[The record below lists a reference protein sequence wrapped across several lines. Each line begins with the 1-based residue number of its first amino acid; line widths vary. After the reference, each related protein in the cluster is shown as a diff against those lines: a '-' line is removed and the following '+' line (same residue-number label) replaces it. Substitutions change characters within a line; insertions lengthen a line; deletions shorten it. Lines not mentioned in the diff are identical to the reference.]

1 MNAATPV
8 PSIFDLQS
16 LSALKSGVKQ
26 DDPQALKA
34 AARQFEAVFL
44 QMVLKSM
51 RAATPQDGIF
61 DSEQTR
67 FYQELLDQQL
77 SQTLSARGG
86 TGLAAVIER
95 QLSRQDAT
103 PADFPDGLPLGLPP
117 AALPLETLRQINNFG
132 VPAPQGVP
140 RALPL
145 DRVPVQPALPAVPR
159 PVAPPSGASAPGVDN
174 VAPDGTARG
183 FVAATL
189 PHALAASR
197 ETGIPA
203 HFLVAH
209 AALETGWGKHEPRF
223 ADGRPSHNLFGIK
236 AGGTWRGA
244 VVEARTTEYVN
255 GAAESRVERFRAYGS
270 PAESFRDYARL
281 LAGSP
286 RYAGVLGSQDA
297 ATFARGLQRAGY
309 ATDPDY
315 AAKLEGII
323 HGPTLRQALIG

>member
-1 MNAATPV
+1 
-8 PSIFDLQS
+8 
-16 LSALKSGVKQ
+16 
-26 DDPQALKA
+26 
-34 AARQFEAVFL
+34 
-44 QMVLKSM
+44 
-51 RAATPQDGIF
+51 
-61 DSEQTR
+61 
-67 FYQELLDQQL
+67 
-77 SQTLSARGG
+77 
-86 TGLAAVIER
+86 
-95 QLSRQDAT
+95 
-103 PADFPDGLPLGLPP
+103 
-117 AALPLETLRQINNFG
+117 
-132 VPAPQGVP
+132 
-140 RALPL
+140 
-145 DRVPVQPALPAVPR
+145 VPVQPALRAIPRSAAPPPAAGA
-159 PVAPPSGASAPGVDN
+159 PVAPGAPGAK

-197 ETGIPA
+197 EIGIPA

-209 AALETGWGKHEPRF
+209 AALESGWGKHEPRF

-236 AGGTWRGA
+236 AGSNWQGA

-255 GAAESRVERFRAYGS
+255 GVAESRVERFRAYGS

-281 LAGSP
+281 LAGLP

-297 ATFARGLQRAGY
+297 ATFAHGLQRAGY